1 MVSIIFI
8 RGMCRIIWDF
18 HVKRNKY
25 LWRVNMRLGIFGGT
39 FDPVHFGHL
48 ALAEECLAVAGLDEV
63 WLVPAASPP
72 HKGEKK
78 LSRFDQRKEMLEL
91 AIAGNEKFKV
101 EPMEADRPGPSFT
114 SDTLEEIQKRKP
126 NDELFLIIGGDSAL
140 EFSTWKDPAKIA
152 SLATIIVRIRP
163 GVNMPTEQEFILQ
176 LGKELGVLPKVIFVA
191 GPPYLDVSSSL
202 LKERVSNNKSV
213 RYLLPRAVE
222 VYIQQKKLYLS

>member
-1 MVSIIFI
+1 
-8 RGMCRIIWDF
+8 
-18 HVKRNKY
+18 
-25 LWRVNMRLGIFGGT
+25 MRLGIFGGT

-48 ALAEECLAVAGLDEV
+48 ALAEECLAAANLDEL

-72 HKGEKK
+72 HKGGKK

-114 SDTLEEIQKRKP
+114 IDTLEEIHKRKP

-163 GVNMPTEQEFILQ
+163 GFSMPTEQEFISQ
-176 LGKELGVLPKVIFVA
+176 LGKELGVVPKVIFVA

>member
-1 MVSIIFI
+1 
-8 RGMCRIIWDF
+8 
-18 HVKRNKY
+18 
-25 LWRVNMRLGIFGGT
+25 MRLGIFGGT

-48 ALAEECLAVAGLDEV
+48 ALAEECLAAANLDEL

-72 HKGEKK
+72 HKGGKK

-114 SDTLEEIQKRKP
+114 IDTLEEIQKRKP

-163 GVNMPTEQEFILQ
+163 GFIMPTEQEFISQ
-176 LGKELGVLPKVIFVA
+176 LGKELGVVPKVIFVS

>member
-1 MVSIIFI
+1 
-8 RGMCRIIWDF
+8 
-18 HVKRNKY
+18 
-25 LWRVNMRLGIFGGT
+25 MRLGIFGGT

-48 ALAEECLAVAGLDEV
+48 ALAEECLAAANLDEL

-72 HKGEKK
+72 HKGGKK

-114 SDTLEEIQKRKP
+114 IDTLEEIQKRKP
-126 NDELFLIIGGDSAL
+126 DDELFLIIGGDSAL

-163 GVNMPTEQEFILQ
+163 GFIMPTEQEFISQ
-176 LGKELGVLPKVIFVA
+176 LGKELGIHPKVIFVS

-202 LKERVSNNKSV
+202 LKERVSNNKSI

>member
-1 MVSIIFI
+1 
-8 RGMCRIIWDF
+8 
-18 HVKRNKY
+18 
-25 LWRVNMRLGIFGGT
+25 MRLGIFGGT

-72 HKGEKK
+72 HKGGKK

-114 SDTLEEIQKRKP
+114 IDTLEEIQKRKP

-140 EFSTWKDPAKIA
+140 EFSTWKDSAKIA

-163 GVNMPTEQEFILQ
+163 GVIMPTEQEFISQ
-176 LGKELGVLPKVIFVA
+176 LGKELGVQPKVIFVA

>member
-1 MVSIIFI
+1 
-8 RGMCRIIWDF
+8 
-18 HVKRNKY
+18 
-25 LWRVNMRLGIFGGT
+25 MRLGIFGGT

-48 ALAEECLAVAGLDEV
+48 ALAEECLAAANLDEL

-72 HKGEKK
+72 HKGGKK

-114 SDTLEEIQKRKP
+114 IDTLEEIQKRKP

-163 GVNMPTEQEFILQ
+163 GFIMPTEQEFISQ
-176 LGKELGVLPKVIFVA
+176 LGKELGVHPKVIFVS

>member
-1 MVSIIFI
+1 
-8 RGMCRIIWDF
+8 
-18 HVKRNKY
+18 
-25 LWRVNMRLGIFGGT
+25 MRLGIFGGT

-72 HKGEKK
+72 HKGGKK

-114 SDTLEEIQKRKP
+114 IDTLEEIHKRKP

-163 GVNMPTEQEFILQ
+163 GVIMPTEQEFISQ
-176 LGKELGVLPKVIFVA
+176 LGKELGVLTKVIFVS

-202 LKERVSNNKSV
+202 LKECVSNNKSI

-222 VYIQQKKLYLS
+222 VYIQQKKLYL

>member
-1 MVSIIFI
+1 
-8 RGMCRIIWDF
+8 
-18 HVKRNKY
+18 
-25 LWRVNMRLGIFGGT
+25 MRLGIFGGT

-72 HKGEKK
+72 HKGGKK

-91 AIAGNEKFKV
+91 ALAGNEKFKV

-114 SDTLEEIQKRKP
+114 IDTLEEIQKRKP

-140 EFSTWKDPAKIA
+140 EFSTWKDSAKIA

-163 GVNMPTEQEFILQ
+163 GVIMPTEQEFISQ
-176 LGKELGVLPKVIFVA
+176 LGKELGVQPKVIFVA

>member
-1 MVSIIFI
+1 
-8 RGMCRIIWDF
+8 
-18 HVKRNKY
+18 
-25 LWRVNMRLGIFGGT
+25 MRLGIFGGT

-48 ALAEECLAVAGLDEV
+48 ALAEECLAAANLDEL

-72 HKGEKK
+72 HKGGKK

-114 SDTLEEIQKRKP
+114 IDTLEEIQKRKP

-163 GVNMPTEQEFILQ
+163 GVIMPTEEEFISQ
-176 LGKELGVLPKVIFVA
+176 LGKELGVVPKVIFVS

-202 LKERVSNNKSV
+202 LKERVSNNKSI

>member
-1 MVSIIFI
+1 
-8 RGMCRIIWDF
+8 
-18 HVKRNKY
+18 
-25 LWRVNMRLGIFGGT
+25 MRLGIFGGT

-48 ALAEECLAVAGLDEV
+48 ALAEECLAAANLDEL

-72 HKGEKK
+72 HKGGKK

-114 SDTLEEIQKRKP
+114 IDTLEEIHKRKP

-163 GVNMPTEQEFILQ
+163 GVIMPTEQEFISR
-176 LGKELGVLPKVIFVA
+176 LGKELGVPPKVIFVS

-222 VYIQQKKLYLS
+222 IYIQQKKLYLS

>member
-1 MVSIIFI
+1 
-8 RGMCRIIWDF
+8 
-18 HVKRNKY
+18 
-25 LWRVNMRLGIFGGT
+25 MRLGIFGGT

-72 HKGEKK
+72 HKGGKK

-114 SDTLEEIQKRKP
+114 IDTLEEIQKRKP

-163 GVNMPTEQEFILQ
+163 GVIMPTEQEFISQ
-176 LGKELGVLPKVIFVA
+176 LGKELGVQPKVIFVA

-202 LKERVSNNKSV
+202 LKERVSNNKSI

>member
-1 MVSIIFI
+1 
-8 RGMCRIIWDF
+8 
-18 HVKRNKY
+18 
-25 LWRVNMRLGIFGGT
+25 
-39 FDPVHFGHL
+39 
-48 ALAEECLAVAGLDEV
+48 
-63 WLVPAASPP
+63 VPAASPP
-72 HKGEKK
+72 HKGGKK

-114 SDTLEEIQKRKP
+114 IDTLLEIQKRKP

-163 GVNMPTEQEFILQ
+163 GFSMPTEQEFISQ
-176 LGKELGVLPKVIFVA
+176 LGKELGVVPKVIFVSS
-191 GPPYLDVSSSL
+191 PPYLDVSSSL
-202 LKERVSNNKSV
+202 LKERVSNNKSI

>member
-1 MVSIIFI
+1 
-8 RGMCRIIWDF
+8 
-18 HVKRNKY
+18 
-25 LWRVNMRLGIFGGT
+25 MRLGIFGGT

-72 HKGEKK
+72 HKGGKK

-163 GVNMPTEQEFILQ
+163 GVNMPTEQEFISQ

>member
-1 MVSIIFI
+1 
-8 RGMCRIIWDF
+8 
-18 HVKRNKY
+18 
-25 LWRVNMRLGIFGGT
+25 MRLGIFGGT

-48 ALAEECLAVAGLDEV
+48 ALAEECLAAANLDEL

-72 HKGEKK
+72 HKGGKK

-114 SDTLEEIQKRKP
+114 IDTLLEIHKRKP
-126 NDELFLIIGGDSAL
+126 DDELFLIIGGDSAL
-140 EFSTWKDPAKIA
+140 EFSTWKDPDKIA
-152 SLATIIVRIRP
+152 SLATLVVRIRP
-163 GVNMPTEQEFILQ
+163 GFIMPTEQEFISQ
-176 LGKELGVLPKVIFVA
+176 LGIELGVGPTVIFVS

-202 LKERVSNNKSV
+202 LKERVSNNKSI

>member
-1 MVSIIFI
+1 
-8 RGMCRIIWDF
+8 
-18 HVKRNKY
+18 
-25 LWRVNMRLGIFGGT
+25 MRLGIFGGT

-72 HKGEKK
+72 HKGGKK

-114 SDTLEEIQKRKP
+114 IDTLEEIQKRKP

-163 GVNMPTEQEFILQ
+163 GVIMPTEQEFISQ
-176 LGKELGVLPKVIFVA
+176 LGKELGVVPKVIFVA
-191 GPPYLDVSSSL
+191 GPPFLDVSSSL

>member
-1 MVSIIFI
+1 
-8 RGMCRIIWDF
+8 
-18 HVKRNKY
+18 
-25 LWRVNMRLGIFGGT
+25 MRLGIFGGT

-72 HKGEKK
+72 HKGGKK
-78 LSRFDQRKEMLEL
+78 LARFDQRKEMLEL

-114 SDTLEEIQKRKP
+114 IDTLEEIHKRKP

-163 GVNMPTEQEFILQ
+163 GVTMPTEQEFVSQ

-202 LKERVSNNKSV
+202 LKERVINNKSI

>member
-1 MVSIIFI
+1 
-8 RGMCRIIWDF
+8 
-18 HVKRNKY
+18 
-25 LWRVNMRLGIFGGT
+25 MRLGIFGGT

-48 ALAEECLAVAGLDEV
+48 ALAEECLAAANLDEL

-72 HKGEKK
+72 HKGGKK

-114 SDTLEEIQKRKP
+114 IDTLEEIQKRKP

-163 GVNMPTEQEFILQ
+163 GVIMPTEQEFISQ
-176 LGKELGVLPKVIFVA
+176 LGKELGVVPKVIFVA
-191 GPPYLDVSSSL
+191 GPPFLDVSSSL
-202 LKERVSNNKSV
+202 LKERVSNNKSI

>member
-1 MVSIIFI
+1 
-8 RGMCRIIWDF
+8 
-18 HVKRNKY
+18 
-25 LWRVNMRLGIFGGT
+25 MRLGIFGGT

-48 ALAEECLAVAGLDEV
+48 ALAEECLAAANLDEL

-72 HKGEKK
+72 HKGGKN

-114 SDTLEEIQKRKP
+114 IDTLLEIQKRKP

-163 GVNMPTEQEFILQ
+163 GFSMPTEQEFISQ
-176 LGKELGVLPKVIFVA
+176 LGKELGVVPKVIFVA
-191 GPPYLDVSSSL
+191 GPPFLDVSSSL
-202 LKERVSNNKSV
+202 LKERVSNNKSI

>member
-1 MVSIIFI
+1 
-8 RGMCRIIWDF
+8 
-18 HVKRNKY
+18 
-25 LWRVNMRLGIFGGT
+25 MRLGIFGGT

-48 ALAEECLAVAGLDEV
+48 ALAEECLAAANLDEL

-72 HKGEKK
+72 HKGGKK

-114 SDTLEEIQKRKP
+114 IDTLEEIQKRKP

-163 GVNMPTEQEFILQ
+163 GVIMPTEQEFISQ
-176 LGKELGVLPKVIFVA
+176 LGKELGVVPKVIFVS

>member
-1 MVSIIFI
+1 
-8 RGMCRIIWDF
+8 
-18 HVKRNKY
+18 
-25 LWRVNMRLGIFGGT
+25 MRLGIFGGT

-48 ALAEECLAVAGLDEV
+48 ALAEECLAAANLDEL

-72 HKGEKK
+72 HKGGKK

-114 SDTLEEIQKRKP
+114 IDTLEEIHKRKP

-163 GVNMPTEQEFILQ
+163 GFSMPTEQEFISR
-176 LGKELGVLPKVIFVA
+176 LGKELGVPPKVIFVS

>member
-1 MVSIIFI
+1 
-8 RGMCRIIWDF
+8 
-18 HVKRNKY
+18 
-25 LWRVNMRLGIFGGT
+25 MRLGIFGGT

-72 HKGEKK
+72 HKGGKK

-114 SDTLEEIQKRKP
+114 IDTLEEIQKRKP

-140 EFSTWKDPAKIA
+140 EFSTWKDPAKIV
-152 SLATIIVRIRP
+152 SLATLIVRIRP
-163 GVNMPTEQEFILQ
+163 GFVMPIEQEFISQ
-176 LGKELGVLPKVIFVA
+176 LHKELGVQPKVIFVA

-202 LKERVSNNKSV
+202 LKERVSNNRSI

>member
-1 MVSIIFI
+1 
-8 RGMCRIIWDF
+8 
-18 HVKRNKY
+18 
-25 LWRVNMRLGIFGGT
+25 MRLGIFGGT

-48 ALAEECLAVAGLDEV
+48 ALAEECLAAANLDEL

-72 HKGEKK
+72 HKGGKK

-114 SDTLEEIQKRKP
+114 IDTLEEIQKRKP

-163 GVNMPTEQEFILQ
+163 GFSMPTEQEFISQ
-176 LGKELGVLPKVIFVA
+176 LGKELGVVPKVIFVA
-191 GPPYLDVSSSL
+191 GPPFLDVSSSL

>member
-1 MVSIIFI
+1 
-8 RGMCRIIWDF
+8 
-18 HVKRNKY
+18 
-25 LWRVNMRLGIFGGT
+25 MRLGIFGGT

-72 HKGEKK
+72 HKGGKK

-114 SDTLEEIQKRKP
+114 IDTLEEIQKRKP

-163 GVNMPTEQEFILQ
+163 GVIMPTEQEFISQ
-176 LGKELGVLPKVIFVA
+176 LGKELGVQPKVIFVA

-202 LKERVSNNKSV
+202 LKERVSNNKNI

>member
-1 MVSIIFI
+1 
-8 RGMCRIIWDF
+8 
-18 HVKRNKY
+18 
-25 LWRVNMRLGIFGGT
+25 MRLGIFGGT

-48 ALAEECLAVAGLDEV
+48 ALAEECLAAANLDEL

-72 HKGEKK
+72 HKGGKK

-114 SDTLEEIQKRKP
+114 IDTLEEIHKRKP

-163 GVNMPTEQEFILQ
+163 GFSMPTEQEFISQ
-176 LGKELGVLPKVIFVA
+176 LGKELGVVPKVIFVA
-191 GPPYLDVSSSL
+191 GPPFLDVSSSL

>member
-1 MVSIIFI
+1 
-8 RGMCRIIWDF
+8 
-18 HVKRNKY
+18 
-25 LWRVNMRLGIFGGT
+25 MRLGIFGGT

-72 HKGEKK
+72 HKGGKK
-78 LSRFDQRKEMLEL
+78 LSRFDQRKEMVEL

-114 SDTLEEIQKRKP
+114 IDTLEEIQKRRP

-163 GVNMPTEQEFILQ
+163 GFIMPTEQEFISQ
-176 LGKELGVLPKVIFVA
+176 LGKELGIPPKVIFVS

-202 LKERVSNNKSV
+202 LKERVSNNKSI

>member
-1 MVSIIFI
+1 
-8 RGMCRIIWDF
+8 
-18 HVKRNKY
+18 
-25 LWRVNMRLGIFGGT
+25 MRLGIFGGT

-48 ALAEECLAVAGLDEV
+48 ALAEECLAAANLDEL

-72 HKGEKK
+72 HKGGKK

-114 SDTLEEIQKRKP
+114 IDTLLEIHKRKP
-126 NDELFLIIGGDSAL
+126 DDELFLIIGGDSAL
-140 EFSTWKDPAKIA
+140 EFSTWKDPDKIA
-152 SLATIIVRIRP
+152 SLATLVVRIRP
-163 GVNMPTEQEFILQ
+163 GFIMPTEQEFISQ
-176 LGKELGVLPKVIFVA
+176 LGKELGVHPKVVFVS

-222 VYIQQKKLYLS
+222 IYIQQKKLYLS

>member
-1 MVSIIFI
+1 
-8 RGMCRIIWDF
+8 
-18 HVKRNKY
+18 
-25 LWRVNMRLGIFGGT
+25 MRLGIFGGT

-72 HKGEKK
+72 HKGGKK

>member
-1 MVSIIFI
+1 
-8 RGMCRIIWDF
+8 
-18 HVKRNKY
+18 
-25 LWRVNMRLGIFGGT
+25 MRLGIFGGT

-48 ALAEECLAVAGLDEV
+48 ALAEECLAAANLDEL

-72 HKGEKK
+72 HKGGKK

-114 SDTLEEIQKRKP
+114 IDTLEEIQKRKP

-163 GVNMPTEQEFILQ
+163 GFSMPTEQEFISQ
-176 LGKELGVLPKVIFVA
+176 LGKELGVHPKVVFVS

>member
-1 MVSIIFI
+1 
-8 RGMCRIIWDF
+8 
-18 HVKRNKY
+18 
-25 LWRVNMRLGIFGGT
+25 MRLGIFGGT

-48 ALAEECLAVAGLDEV
+48 ALAEECLAAANLDEL

-72 HKGEKK
+72 HKGGKN

-114 SDTLEEIQKRKP
+114 IDTLLEIHKRKP

-140 EFSTWKDPAKIA
+140 EFSTWKDPAKIV

-163 GVNMPTEQEFILQ
+163 GFSMPTEQEFISQ
-176 LGKELGVLPKVIFVA
+176 LGKELGVVPNVIFVA

-202 LKERVSNNKSV
+202 LKERVSNNKSI

>member
-1 MVSIIFI
+1 
-8 RGMCRIIWDF
+8 
-18 HVKRNKY
+18 
-25 LWRVNMRLGIFGGT
+25 MRLGIFGGT

>member
-1 MVSIIFI
+1 
-8 RGMCRIIWDF
+8 
-18 HVKRNKY
+18 
-25 LWRVNMRLGIFGGT
+25 MRLGIFGGT

-48 ALAEECLAVAGLDEV
+48 ALAEECLAAANLDEL

-72 HKGEKK
+72 HKGGKK

-114 SDTLEEIQKRKP
+114 IDTLEEIHKRKP
-126 NDELFLIIGGDSAL
+126 DDELFLIIGGDSAL

-163 GVNMPTEQEFILQ
+163 GFSMPTEQEFISQ
-176 LGKELGVLPKVIFVA
+176 LGKELGVVPKVIFVA
-191 GPPYLDVSSSL
+191 GPPFLDVSSSL

>member
-1 MVSIIFI
+1 MIFI
-8 RGMCRIIWDF
+8 RGLARIILDF
-18 HVKRNKY
+18 HVKRIKY

-48 ALAEECLAVAGLDEV
+48 ALAEECLAAANLDEL

-72 HKGEKK
+72 HKGGKK
-78 LSRFDQRKEMLEL
+78 ISRFDQRKEMLEL

-114 SDTLEEIQKRKP
+114 IDTLQEIHKRKP
-126 NDELFLIIGGDSAL
+126 DDELFLIIGGDSAL

-163 GVNMPTEQEFILQ
+163 GFIMPTEQEFISQ
-176 LGKELGVLPKVIFVA
+176 LGKELGIHPKVIFVS

-202 LKERVSNNKSV
+202 LKERVSNNKSI

>member
-1 MVSIIFI
+1 
-8 RGMCRIIWDF
+8 
-18 HVKRNKY
+18 
-25 LWRVNMRLGIFGGT
+25 MRLGIFGGT

-48 ALAEECLAVAGLDEV
+48 ALAEECLAAAGLDEV

-72 HKGEKK
+72 HKGGKK

-114 SDTLEEIQKRKP
+114 IDTLEEIQKRKP

-163 GVNMPTEQEFILQ
+163 GVNMPTEQEFISQ

>member
-1 MVSIIFI
+1 
-8 RGMCRIIWDF
+8 
-18 HVKRNKY
+18 
-25 LWRVNMRLGIFGGT
+25 MRLGIFGGT

-48 ALAEECLAVAGLDEV
+48 ALAEECLAAANLDEL

-72 HKGEKK
+72 HKGGKK

-114 SDTLEEIQKRKP
+114 SDTLEEIHKRKP

-140 EFSTWKDPAKIA
+140 EFSTWKDPAKIV

-163 GVNMPTEQEFILQ
+163 GFSMPTEQEFISQ
-176 LGKELGVLPKVIFVA
+176 LGKELGVVPKVLFVA
-191 GPPYLDVSSSL
+191 GPPFLDVSSSL
-202 LKERVSNNKSV
+202 LKERVSNNKSI

>member
-8 RGMCRIIWDF
+8 RGMCRIILDF
-18 HVKRNKY
+18 HVKRIKY

-72 HKGEKK
+72 HKGGKK

-114 SDTLEEIQKRKP
+114 IDTLEEIQKRKP

-163 GVNMPTEQEFILQ
+163 GVIMPTEQEFISQ
-176 LGKELGVLPKVIFVA
+176 LGKELGVQPKVIFVA

-202 LKERVSNNKSV
+202 LKERISNNKSI

>member
-1 MVSIIFI
+1 
-8 RGMCRIIWDF
+8 
-18 HVKRNKY
+18 
-25 LWRVNMRLGIFGGT
+25 MRLGIFGGT

-48 ALAEECLAVAGLDEV
+48 ALAEECLAAANLDEL

-72 HKGEKK
+72 HKGGKK

-114 SDTLEEIQKRKP
+114 IDTLEEIQKRKP

-163 GVNMPTEQEFILQ
+163 GFIMPTEQEFISQ
-176 LGKELGVLPKVIFVA
+176 LGKELGVLPKVIFVS